1 MRREADQ
8 SRTDVVQGL
17 TQSYCAS
24 TSASTVGMRGR
35 VALARATNGA
45 RSGRRIA
52 AHERVLA
59 ITGSLPLRF
68 DAVVHAAA
76 RQAHAGNENQVPAR
90 ARSAPASLVHTWKA
104 AVPLPLSRSMV
115 AVAQRSRGVGRFR

>member
-76 RQAHAGNENQVPAR
+76 RQTHAREDERSSRSRPLLPDESSSLRRLARPPAR
-90 ARSAPASLVHTWKA
+90 L
-104 AVPLPLSRSMV
+104 
-115 AVAQRSRGVGRFR
+115 GRI